1 LNKKDIGKRIQLARN
16 QSHYTQEAL
25 AEKLEISLTHMCAL
39 ENGYSGPS
47 LSMLMKL
54 ATTLQVSLDWIV
66 FGIAEN
72 PNTEIYRV
80 LADCSEEELRIF
92 TLVIKSLKSGLR
104 SDQL

>member
-1 LNKKDIGKRIQLARN
+1 
-16 QSHYTQEAL
+16 
-25 AEKLEISLTHMCAL
+25 
-39 ENGYSGPS
+39 
-47 LSMLMKL
+47 MLMKL

-104 SDQL
+104 SDQLSCPQMYDSICFIYKQR